1 MGPVPGKPHFFVEAA
16 GVFILPQGKEK
27 DLKLALAAQAAEAF
41 LHELGAIAL
50 PFMVWV
56 GIKGDDLSPALIS
69 SGVEL
74 AHRTC
79 LETCIDPGGA
89 EFGTADGNILIV

>member
-1 MGPVPGKPHFFVEAA
+1 MDHEAYMRRA
-16 GVFILPQGKEK
+16 LE
-27 DLKLALAAQAAEAF
+27 LAAQAAEDF

-56 GIKGDDLSPALIS
+56 GIKGDELSPALIS

-89 EFGTADGNILIV
+89 EGGTADGNILIV

>member
-1 MGPVPGKPHFFVEAA
+1 MSIERVRDYFRPLGREGDILEFPVSSATVE
-16 GVFILPQGKEK
+16 
-27 DLKLALAAQAAEAF
+27 LAAQAAEDF

-89 EFGTADGNILIV
+89 EGGTADGNILIV

>member
-1 MGPVPGKPHFFVEAA
+1 MGGIEPAGL
-16 GVFILPQGKEK
+16 GVFPQHEDEGVLMPGCPQPGQGLFKEPSAV
-27 DLKLALAAQAAEAF
+27 ALAP
-41 LHELGAIAL
+41 LRR
-50 PFMVWV
+50 V
-56 GIKGDDLSPALIS
+56 GVKGDDLSPALIS

-89 EFGTADGNILIV
+89 EGGTADGNILIV